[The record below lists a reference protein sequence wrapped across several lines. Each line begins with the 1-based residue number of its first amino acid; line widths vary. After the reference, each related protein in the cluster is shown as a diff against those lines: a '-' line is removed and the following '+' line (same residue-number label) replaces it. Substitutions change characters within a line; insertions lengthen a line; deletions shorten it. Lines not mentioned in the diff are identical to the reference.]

1 MTLGGGSVPVDQVG
15 VGWVCTIVNGTG
27 VPWLKERALHKGA
40 GYVGG
45 LDTNHNVSATCEEK
59 IF

>member
-1 MTLGGGSVPVDQVG
+1 MTLGGGSVSVDQVG
-15 VGWVCTIVNGTG
+15 VGWVCTILNSAGI
-27 VPWLKERALHKGA
+27 PQLKECALHKGA

-45 LDTNHNVSATCEEK
+45 LDMNLNVSATCKEK